1 MDLQPYVDAVRA
13 ELDVAAAASGPDAQ
27 ALAERLTAALESAIR
42 LALLQALSEAA
53 EEITGELARARWKSG
68 CVAAT
73 RSSSCPPRSASPPT
87 HGWPR
92 ATTGAAPGGSPCGCP
107 KACAGDRGRRS
118 PRGVVAERLA
128 GACRGRRR
136 AIRHRSSRRRLGAL
150 TPT

>member
-1 MDLQPYVDAVRA
+1 MRA

-53 EEITGELARARWKSG
+53 EEITGELA
-68 CVAAT
+68 
-73 RSSSCPPRSASPPT
+73 
-87 HGWPR
+87 PR
-92 ATTGAAPGGSPCGCP
+92 AVEIRLRGRDPEFIVSAPLGEPTDARLATGDDGAAPGGSPCGCP